1 MIYDPR
7 DKEMSPMTTKTSER
21 KKVEQASAVRQAII
35 PDDLSYM
42 TNTEFGREMLRL
54 AAEIAEEQGTR
65 TTEEISQ
72 LIDLMRGS
80 TSANVDLS

>member
-1 MIYDPR
+1 MPT
-7 DKEMSPMTTKTSER
+7 KMTKRKTQ
-21 KKVEQASAVRQAII
+21 QATAVRQASI

-42 TNTEFGREMLRL
+42 TDTEFGQDMLRL

-65 TTEEISQ
+65 TTEEINQ

-80 TSANVDLS
+80 ASANADLS